1 MNLEHTGWQWVL
13 QGTRDRIING
23 LRPRRSHPDVVETG
37 ADGPLSDAGAEGP
50 LRGAVRADTPGN
62 LVERIECD
70 ERSAAVCEALDI
82 LRQAQPQRRALPQRQ
97 PEGPAL
103 FPQLTRQEAAR

>member
-1 MNLEHTGWQWVL
+1 MNREHNVWQWVL

-37 ADGPLSDAGAEGP
+37 ADGPLSDAGAEEP
-50 LRGAVRADTPGN
+50 LLEAVRADRPGN

-70 ERSAAVCEALDI
+70 ERSAAVYEALDV
-82 LRQAQPQRRALPQRQ
+82 LRQARPRHQALPQRQ

-103 FPQLTRQEAAR
+103 FPQL